1 MSELRLTRSPED
13 RKLFVLAGV
22 GTIRNGRWFKR
33 SAELC
38 AETGDSWQ
46 VDRKGFRA
54 RPVFTDGVGGEPARF
69 EVYGTFKRGGRLE
82 IAGAGTYELK
92 PASHF
97 KERYALSAEGREL
110 ATIEASGWSAKRP
123 VTVEVGGQTEV
134 DDLVL
139 LAACWMVQ
147 QYAQDLTASG
157 PTAPSLPDRLAAHP
171 LRWRVAPHDVGPA
184 RPRLRGTQVR
194 PLSHFLT
201 TGRPAQTAVWS
212 SSASK
217 TSGNN
222 MH

>member
-69 EVYGTFKRGGRLE
+69 EAYGTFKRGGRLE

-97 KERYALSAEGREL
+97 KERYALSAEGREP

-123 VTVEVGGQTEV
+123 VTIEVGGQTEV

-147 QYAQDLTASG
+147 QYAQDLS
-157 PTAPSLPDRLAAHP
+157 AA
-171 LRWRVAPHDVGPA
+171 AAAG
-184 RPRLRGTQVR
+184 
-194 PLSHFLT
+194 
-201 TGRPAQTAVWS
+201 
-212 SSASK
+212 SAAAA
-217 TSGNN
+217 GGGGAAAAGG
-222 MH
+222 